1 MNGCCPRRVGWTRHL
16 TSAFDTEAALRRVRP
31 DRHRQRLA
39 PRIPV
44 PLLPDDLDARS
55 IGPVLLDTCVFI
67 DNGHDT
73 LPQAVKRLLATRG
86 LIHISS
92 VTGLELAFAFGRL
105 DPADPRSE
113 LSLRYL
119 RNALAMAPAHRIVT
133 ASPADHVLAGTLAGT
148 LTRTQG
154 LSPEA
159 RRKLLFDCLL
169 FASARRNGLTLVTA
183 NHRDFDLLSQ
193 VLPDG
198 KVAFYQSR
206 AER

>member
-1 MNGCCPRRVGWTRHL
+1 M

-39 PRIPV
+39 PRLPV

-105 DPADPRSE
+105 DPADPRTE
-113 LSLRYL
+113 LSLWYL
-119 RNALAMAPAHRIVT
+119 
-133 ASPADHVLAGTLAGT
+133 
-148 LTRTQG
+148 
-154 LSPEA
+154 
-159 RRKLLFDCLL
+159 
-169 FASARRNGLTLVTA
+169 
-183 NHRDFDLLSQ
+183 
-193 VLPDG
+193 
-198 KVAFYQSR
+198 
-206 AER
+206 

>member
-1 MNGCCPRRVGWTRHL
+1 L
-16 TSAFDTEAALRRVRP
+16 TSAFDAEGALRRVRP

-39 PRIPV
+39 PRRPV
-44 PLLPDDLDARS
+44 PLLPDDLDARN

-92 VTGLELAFAFGRL
+92 VTGLELAFSVGRL
-105 DPADPRSE
+105 DPADPRTE
-113 LSLRYL
+113 PGLRYL
-119 RNALAMAPAHRIVT
+119 RNAQAMAPAHRIVT
-133 ASPADHVLAGTLAGT
+133 ASPADHVLAGTLVGT

-154 LSPEA
+154 LSPDA
-159 RRKLLFDCLL
+159 RRELLLDCLL

-198 KVAFYQSR
+198 KVAFYQAR
-206 AER
+206 AQR